1 MTAIPILIFWGL
13 AFWGLFGR
21 IHVLLYLFFASMPF
35 GAFAVIPSQLTGG
48 LTLTPT
54 PMILLLLILRTITAP
69 GGLHFFSTLALSPKR
84 LLWLFIFWLVAIYTT
99 AFMPR
104 LFGGEVTIIPV
115 HLQLYTEGEL
125 LWPTS
130 QNFSQLA
137 YLSISVFAVFAFT
150 RILRDENTR
159 QHSLA
164 AMCLG
169 GAMAVLTGLLDYLNQ
184 YIPLNPLLD
193 PFRTATYNLLTEVQV
208 AGGKRVVGLMPEA
221 SVYGIR
227 CLMFL
232 SLLYFFRHAMTDRW
246 LRERV
251 VPALIFLLILFIWLS
266 TSSASYVGLIVFFLL
281 AVIEWSQRKASRRI
295 SSFGRKGLGA
305 EFWTAWT
312 ALIGI
317 GLVILFAPSMLDPI
331 INNFNE
337 MVVNKSQSSSFEER
351 NMWTAVGWQALIDTW
366 GLGVGLGGTRTSNSL
381 AAILSNTGLLGGFLY
396 LSFAFQTLMRK
407 LSTRSNEISN
417 AMMSGARY
425 AYIPPFAV
433 GLLISTTPDFGS
445 YNSFLYGIALAVI
458 LTTSNKISQSA
469 HPFNA
474 GTLQARHAHG
484 DSPL

>member
-1 MTAIPILIFWGL
+1 MDAIPIVIFWGL
-13 AFWGLFGR
+13 ALWGLFGR
-21 IHVLLYLFFASMPF
+21 IHVLLYVFFASMPF
-35 GAFAVIPSQLTGG
+35 GAFAVIPPQLTGG

-54 PMILLLLILRTITAP
+54 PMIVLLLILRTITAP
-69 GGLHFFSTLALSPKR
+69 GGVQFYATLALSPKR
-84 LLWLFIFWLVAIYTT
+84 LLWLFMFWLVAIFTT
-99 AFMPR
+99 IFMPR
-104 LFGGEVTIIPV
+104 FFAGEITIIPV
-115 HLQLYTEGEL
+115 HLQLYTEGEP

-150 RILRDENTR
+150 RILRDANTR

-184 YIPLNPLLD
+184 YVPLNPLLD
-193 PFRTATYNLLTEVQV
+193 PFRTATYSLLTEVQV
-208 AGGKRVVGLMPEA
+208 TGGKRVVGLMPEA

-251 VPALIFLLILFIWLS
+251 VPALTLLLVLFIWLS

-281 AVIEWSQRKASRRI
+281 AVIEWAQRKSSRRS

-312 ALIGI
+312 ALIAL
-317 GLVILFAPSMLDPI
+317 GLVILFAPNLLDPI

-396 LSFAFQTLMRK
+396 LSFALQTLMRK
-407 LSTRSNEISN
+407 LSTRRNEVSN

-458 LTTSNKISQSA
+458 LTTNNKTNQSA
-469 HPFNA
+469 HRFNV
-474 GTLQARHAHG
+474 GTLQPKHAPS
-484 DSPL
+484 D